1 MTSSQNSATEPRYT
15 RNDELSRYEVSLG
28 GELAGFLDYADTGS
42 VVELPHTEINP
53 GHEGRGLGSGLV
65 RFALDDIAA
74 AGGRSVAPHCPFVA
88 DWVQR
93 HPDYAHL
100 VEG

>member
-1 MTSSQNSATEPRYT
+1 MTSVQNSAAEPCYT
-15 RNDELSRYEVSLG
+15 RNGELSRYEVSLG

-53 GHEGRGLGSGLV
+53 GYEGRGLGSGLV

-74 AGGRSVAPHCPFVA
+74 GGRSVVPQCPFVA
-88 DWVQR
+88 DWIQR

-100 VEG
+100 IEI